1 MRKHNQIYILGAPHY
16 KAHFRFLRNLQ
27 RVLSAPY
34 GPKNTV
40 IALISLQASICLPRS
55 QKPVGECCVIELFMG
70 TIVEWY
76 EYCPLLAAF
85 GGLPILRKGRSNNLG
100 FRNLAK
106 LQNSSVDF

>member
-1 MRKHNQIYILGAPHY
+1 MRKHNQIHILGALSHY
-16 KAHFRFLRNLQ
+16 EKLKM
-27 RVLSAPY
+27 VLSAPC

-40 IALISLQASICLPRS
+40 IALICLQAIICLPCS
-55 QKPVGECCVIELFMG
+55 QKPVSECYVIDQFMG

-76 EYCPLLAAF
+76 EYCPLLAAV
-85 GGLPILRKGRSNNLG
+85 GGLRILRKGRSNNLG